1 MVLASW
7 FETTLRALLTMR
19 IQSEARRATKEGA
32 RVPMSDPALDPATE
46 TGKSARWTILAIAGA
61 QAMFW
66 LYTIYYVIARANP
79 KGDGFELVAI
89 MPMSLIF
96 LVFVLPAFLKARA
109 GRSLKAAA
117 ILCLIG
123 LAANFFV
130 WAQILSE
137 LAPATAR

>member
-1 MVLASW
+1 M
-7 FETTLRALLTMR
+7 T
-19 IQSEARRATKEGA
+19 
-32 RVPMSDPALDPATE
+32 DPALDPATE
-46 TGKSARWTILAIAGA
+46 TGKSARWTIMAIAAA
-61 QAMFW
+61 QAVFW

-137 LAPATAR
+137 LAPDAAR